1 MGYSY
6 KIKEEDKFPKGEK
19 KTQDGVESTI
29 TDYDPTTRTVEW
41 DIEYVPAFDSVFK
54 EFQELNSYLT
64 SLSNKTDDKEVDE
77 IQMEVK
83 ELFNKY
89 RTHIRNNYPEFYK
102 KYQVEEMSTTGGGA
116 GEASFTGGTGMQYA
130 TPYAFRKKEQ
140 KANDKAHKEVN
151 ESTISKSRAKSSLK
165 QIKQGYR
172 DDGMG
177 IFNAKVFAVKD
188 GKEIELKNQSD
199 LDKHSTGY
207 EYILKE
213 NIGAILG
220 PGPKASQ
227 EGVKDNAYVKQ
238 FKYSL
243 VPKNIKGSG
252 LEVNQIFETDTDRG
266 DSLDNFHTQ
275 RIEAFDEIEKE
286 LNQIYQMLSSAK
298 SETIDYYNDSP
309 SSWGVVKPT
318 DLILDYIKD
327 IKSLL
332 QK

>member
-1 MGYSY
+1 MVYWKILKPSIMGYSY

-29 TDYDPTTRTVEW
+29 TDYNPTTRTVEW

-102 KYQVEEMSTTGGGA
+102 KYQVEEMSTTGGGEGA
-116 GEASFTGGTGMQYA
+116 ASFTGGTGMQYA
-130 TPYAFRKKEQ
+130 TPYAFRKKGQ
-140 KANDKAHKEVN
+140 KPNIKA
-151 ESTISKSRAKSSLK
+151 
-165 QIKQGYR
+165 
-172 DDGMG
+172 
-177 IFNAKVFAVKD
+177 
-188 GKEIELKNQSD
+188 
-199 LDKHSTGY
+199 
-207 EYILKE
+207 
-213 NIGAILG
+213 
-220 PGPKASQ
+220 
-227 EGVKDNAYVKQ
+227 
-238 FKYSL
+238 FKYKL
-243 VPKNIKGSG
+243 VPDKIKGSG

-275 RIEAFDEIEKE
+275 RIGAFDEIENE
-286 LNQIYQMLSSAK
+286 LNQIYQMLSNAK
-298 SETIDYYNDSP
+298 SETVDYYNDSP
-309 SSWGVVKPT
+309 SSWDVIKPT
-318 DLILDYIKD
+318 DLIIDYIKD
-327 IKSLL
+327 IKTLL